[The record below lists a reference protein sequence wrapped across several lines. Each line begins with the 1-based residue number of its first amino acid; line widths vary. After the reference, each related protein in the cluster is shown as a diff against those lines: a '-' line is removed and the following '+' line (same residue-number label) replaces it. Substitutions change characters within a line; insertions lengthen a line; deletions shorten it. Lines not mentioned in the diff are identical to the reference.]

1 MSLSHRNNVNH
12 LFPRRCSQLK
22 RGNQSLRYEV
32 RYRDGKGI
40 ESVFGWAGTPEG
52 AQVMVDAIRKHPV
65 WYWPRIVDRH
75 LAKEP
80 TS

>member
-1 MSLSHRNNVNH
+1 MTLSRPTNAKSGWHR
-12 LFPRRCSQLK
+12 SQL
-22 RGNQSLRYEV
+22 RPGYQSLRYEV

-40 ESVFGWAGTPEG
+40 ENTFGFAGTPEA

-80 TS
+80 TA

>member
-1 MSLSHRNNVNH
+1 MSTTHMNN
-12 LFPRRCSQLK
+12 PKSPWRCSQLK
-22 RGNQSLRYEV
+22 AGDQGQRYEV

-65 WYWPRIVDRH
+65 WYWPRVVDRQS
-75 LAKEP
+75 AKDA
-80 TS
+80 SG